1 MLVWSFEGEFVRV
14 NPTIFRTLSIILFIV
29 FLLFVSD
36 VRNKKTKPIIRQPW
50 LTMMRIAYPIAPFC
64 YLYFLFK
71 VMETSL
77 CDYAALLL
85 MIIGTIIVII
95 AKLELGKNHSW
106 AGYFANETSEFVT
119 TGIYSFVRHP
129 LYLGIVIAVTG
140 TIFVV
145 LPRLYLNMVLFLF
158 YLVGM
163 ICSFVFMF
171 ISSLKETEFLLN
183 KFGEPFKQYIDQ
195 VPAYFP
201 NLFRRK

>member
-1 MLVWSFEGEFVRV
+1 
-14 NPTIFRTLSIILFIV
+14 
-29 FLLFVSD
+29 
-36 VRNKKTKPIIRQPW
+36 
-50 LTMMRIAYPIAPFC
+50 MMRIAYQIAPFC